1 MLDYRSVPGMS
12 FVMQTTIHTEVVAS
26 IAKPEQV
33 VSNVSNMFT
42 FIFEV
47 DRPHVTSK
55 LSDETSSPGVKRVLP
70 ATEEEVQK
78 VAQYL

>member
-1 MLDYRSVPGMS
+1 
-12 FVMQTTIHTEVVAS
+12 MQTTIHTEVVAS

-47 DRPHVTSK
+47 ERPHVDSK
-55 LSDETSSPGVKRVLP
+55 ESDGTSSPRVKRVLP

-78 VAQYL
+78 ISQYL

>member
-1 MLDYRSVPGMS
+1 MLCL
-12 FVMQTTIHTEVVAS
+12 QTTIYTEVTAS

-47 DRPHVTSK
+47 ERQHVTNK
-55 LSDETSSPGVKRVLP
+55 ASDINSAQRVKRVLP

-78 VAQYL
+78 VLQHLQSLQP